1 MSVDVNRKR
10 KVSSGA
16 EPATRKRSAKPE
28 SAMAKHFAA
37 SRRPVKA
44 AETLAREIF
53 DFIIENGIAAG
64 TRLAPER
71 QMLADTGRAR
81 GTLREA
87 LRLLESR
94 GVVEVRPGAAGGAF
108 VRQPLPADL
117 GAAITTILMFEGA
130 SMSDVLAA
138 REDMEVAAVARA
150 ARRIRKKHL
159 DQMQDSVDRL
169 LERPD
174 DRERFL
180 VESSRFHA
188 VINEVAGSPVLRIL
202 NDALRTTQMISTSEF
217 SISYRKRVADE
228 HQAII
233 DALRAG
239 DTLRACDLMRAHIN
253 TSAHSWKQES
263 RTSPRRDQRRS

>member
-1 MSVDVNRKR
+1 MILRKT
-10 KVSSGA
+10 SS
-16 EPATRKRSAKPE
+16 PATRSASTRAAKQD
-28 SAMAKHFAA
+28 SALAQHLAA

-44 AETLAREIF
+44 AEKLARELF
-53 DFIIENGIAAG
+53 DFIIENGIVAG

-94 GVVEVRPGAAGGAF
+94 GIVEVRPGAAGGAF
-108 VRQPLPADL
+108 VRQPMPADL

-138 REDMEVAAVARA
+138 REDMEAAALARA
-150 ARRIRKKHL
+150 ARRFRKKDL
-159 DQMQDSVDRL
+159 DEMQDSVDRL
-169 LERPD
+169 LEKPQ

-188 VINEVAGSPVLRIL
+188 VINEIAGSPVLRIL
-202 NDALRTTQMISTSEF
+202 NEALRTTQMISTSDF
-217 SISYRKRVADE
+217 SIAYRKRVAAE
-228 HQAII
+228 HQAIVA
-233 DALRAG
+233 ALRAG
-239 DTLRACDLMRAHIN
+239 DTLLACDLMRAHIN
-253 TSAHSWKQES
+253 TSAHSWK
-263 RTSPRRDQRRS
+263 RRGGSVK